1 MTEADD
7 VGIVHRAI
15 AGRDGSGTAVECDI
29 DGSDLPPLVA
39 RGAAV
44 FVTLNIILNN
54 QFRKAEVSCSNT
66 RYVITPPTTSTITA
80 CDCKEPS
87 TKITKPSYFIF
98 NQDFWFVRI
107 MAFAPLPSRARY
119 QKATQQCHS
128 ERENNVR
135 G

>member
-107 MAFAPLPSRARY
+107 MAFAPPAKQSAIP
-119 QKATQQCHS
+119 KGDTTMPF
-128 ERENNVR
+128 
-135 G
+135 